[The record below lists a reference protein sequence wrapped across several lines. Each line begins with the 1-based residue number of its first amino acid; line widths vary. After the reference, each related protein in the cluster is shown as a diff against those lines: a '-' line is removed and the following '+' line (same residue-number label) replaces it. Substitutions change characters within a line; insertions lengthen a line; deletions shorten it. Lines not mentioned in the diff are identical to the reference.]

1 MQALI
6 GRMVSAGYARTDE
19 IRGCTPEE
27 VAGIE
32 ARFGL
37 RLPQVYRE
45 FLLAMGRGAGRFF
58 RGTDVFYPTVF
69 ELRQWAEEL
78 LEECRQ
84 PFALAGDAFVFL
96 MHRGTSSATSIPV
109 VARMTRRCIATWS
122 AIPPQCRTPRRSRR
136 CCEKSWK
143 PISPVGSSSRQT
155 RRQSWR
161 TPTDGRRGRRSARP
175 DGSRRRLTV
184 GTHRGW
190 PPCTWGG

>member
-6 GRMVSAGYARTDE
+6 ERMVSAGYARTDE

-96 MHRGTSSATSIPV
+96 MHQGYELGYFHTGSGEDDPPLYRYVECDPAPVQNASSFSEMLREELEAHIAGWQQFPPDTKAILEDADRRATRE
-109 VARMTRRCIATWS
+109 A
-122 AIPPQCRTPRRSRR
+122 
-136 CCEKSWK
+136 
-143 PISPVGSSSRQT
+143 
-155 RRQSWR
+155 
-161 TPTDGRRGRRSARP
+161 
-175 DGSRRRLTV
+175 
-184 GTHRGW
+184 
-190 PPCTWGG
+190 